1 MPTPFPGMD
10 PYLERRGLW
19 EEIHTDLISRIRQF
33 LIPLLRPKYR
43 VAIEQR
49 TYLSLVPAKEQLAGK
64 PDVMITTKKPKV
76 QHPAMS
82 MLAVAEPMEADPP
95 LVGELPMPEE
105 VVERYLEIRDTA
117 TQQVITAIEI
127 LSPTNKEAQDGRQ
140 QYEKKRLTVLAS
152 ATNLVEIDLLRA
164 GKPFAMK
171 VVGQTV
177 AKPSHYRIAISR
189 SWQRPGADL
198 YLFNVR
204 QPIPSFLIPLRPG
217 EQEPVLPLN
226 RILHDLYDQ
235 GGYDLAIDYS
245 QPADPPLS
253 REDVAWAVQLLGADS
268 I

>member
-1 MPTPFPGMD
+1 MQRDDCGMGNGMPTLFPGMD
-10 PYLERRGLW
+10 PYLEQRGLW
-19 EEIHTDLISRIRQF
+19 EEVHINLIVAIRQF
-33 LIPLLRPKYR
+33 LTPIVRPQYR
-43 VAIEQR
+43 VAIGHRVYQVL
-49 TYLSLVPAKEQLAGK
+49 LSTKGSIEG
-64 PDVMITTKKPKV
+64 ITEK
-76 QHPAMS
+76 
-82 MLAVAEPMEADPP
+82 
-95 LVGELPMPEE
+95 PEE

-171 VVGQTV
+171 VVGQTA

-204 QPIPSFLIPLRPG
+204 QPIPAFLIPLRPG

-253 REDVAWAVQLLGADS
+253 REDVAWAVQLLLEQPK
-268 I
+268 